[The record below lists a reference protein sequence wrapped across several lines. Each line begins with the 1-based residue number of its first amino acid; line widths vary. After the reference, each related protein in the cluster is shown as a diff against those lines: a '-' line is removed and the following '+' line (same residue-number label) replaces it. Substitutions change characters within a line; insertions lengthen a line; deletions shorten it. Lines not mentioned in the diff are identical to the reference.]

1 MAKSGSFERQLAHL
15 AALEEAPSEPEA
27 LSELRAALRGR
38 NSLLAAKAAEI
49 AGRCGLGDLIPDLVD
64 CFHRYLIDPEKT
76 DRQCLAKIAAVKAL
90 NRLEAVD
97 AEVFLAGI
105 RHRQME
111 PVWNKYVDTAPPLR
125 GECAAGLARIGWPG
139 VFLELTTLLMDPEPA
154 ARESAVKAA
163 AFLGGEKAELILR
176 MKVEVKDDRADILGE
191 CISSLISIHPERS
204 IEFTARYLNSDNDEI
219 AEAAALALGESKEE
233 AALKALLDGWE
244 DRMGRESREML
255 VLPIA
260 LHRSRRSFDFLLSL
274 VEESSPRMA
283 IKVIEALGST
293 LTIRSGFGKSRGR
306 QAAAKSWISGKRFRR
321 PSSMSRSNPY
331 RKEIRE

>member
-1 MAKSGSFERQLAHL
+1 MARSGSFERQLARL
-15 AALEEAPSEPEA
+15 ASLEDAPLEPET
-27 LSELRAALRGR
+27 LQQLRAVLGGR

-49 AGRCGLGDLIPDLVD
+49 AGRCGLADLVPDLVD
-64 CFHRYLIDPEKT
+64 CFHRYRVDPEKT

-90 NRLEAVD
+90 NRLEAVE

-139 VFLELTTLLMDPEPA
+139 VFLELTTLLMDSEPI
-154 ARESAVKAA
+154 ARESAVRAA

-176 MKVEVKDDRADILGE
+176 MKVEVKDDRADILGD
-191 CISSLISIHPERS
+191 CFSALISIHPERS
-204 IEFTARYLNSDNDEI
+204 IEFTARYLNSNNDEI

-233 AALKALLDGWE
+233 AALKALLDCWE

-260 LHRSRRSFDFLLSL
+260 LHRSRRSFDFLLSQI
-274 VEESSPRMA
+274 EESSSRMA
-283 IKVIEALGST
+283 VKAIEALRVYAHDPERVRE
-293 LTIRSGFGKSRGR
+293 IE
-306 QAAAKSWISGKRFRR
+306 QAAGSRR
-321 PSSMSRSNPY
+321 ERRVLEAFQVTFTDEPGDS
-331 RKEIRE
+331 I